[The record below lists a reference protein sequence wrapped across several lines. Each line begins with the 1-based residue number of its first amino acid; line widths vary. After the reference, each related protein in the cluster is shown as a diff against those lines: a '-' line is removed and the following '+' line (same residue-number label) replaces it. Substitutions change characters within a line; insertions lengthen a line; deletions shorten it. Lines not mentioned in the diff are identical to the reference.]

1 MMWLVMNCCSKDK
14 HGKHAEG
21 VEQKQEA
28 AGAGVKFS
36 WWWCLALVP
45 IALVAIVVFKIPLI
59 WGVFLLC
66 PLMHIFMMKDH
77 GEHGD
82 NKEEKK

>member
-1 MMWLVMNCCSKDK
+1 MWLVMNCCSKDK
-14 HGKHAEG
+14 HAKT
-21 VEQKQEA
+21 VEE
-28 AGAGVKFS
+28 GVKFS